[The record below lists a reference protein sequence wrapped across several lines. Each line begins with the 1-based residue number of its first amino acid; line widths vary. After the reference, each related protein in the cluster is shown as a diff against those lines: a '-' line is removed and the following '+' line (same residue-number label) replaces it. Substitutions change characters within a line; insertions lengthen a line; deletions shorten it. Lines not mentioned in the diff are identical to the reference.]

1 MKQQISALLDGELE
15 PTGVQAI
22 LSRTKTDPALRECW
36 GEYALIGDA
45 LRGETELSSDFT
57 AKFMER
63 LEAEPTVLA
72 PAAGAAV
79 AKRRSALDTLLP
91 IAATVAGVAVV
102 AWLGLR
108 VEPAAEPARVARAA
122 GQVHAVSAGDAD
134 RAYLL
139 AHHGYAGAQAVP
151 GVGYY
156 MRTAAEQV
164 GDGVQ

>member
-1 MKQQISALLDGELE
+1 MKEQISALLDGELE
-15 PTGVQAI
+15 PTGVQAL
-22 LSRTKTDPALRECW
+22 LSHTKKEPALRECW
-36 GEYALIGDA
+36 DEYALIGDA
-45 LRGETELSSDFT
+45 LRGEAELSSDFT
-57 AKFMER
+57 AKLMSR
-63 LEAEPTVLA
+63 LDAEPTVIA
-72 PAAGAAV
+72 PAASAAL
-79 AKRRSALDTLLP
+79 AKRRRSALDTLLP

-108 VEPAAEPARVARAA
+108 VEPADTTRVARATTA
-122 GQVHAVSAGDAD
+122 ARAVPAADAD

-164 GDGVQ
+164 GDEVR

>member
-15 PTGVQAI
+15 PAGVQAI

-72 PAAGAAV
+72 PAASAVV

-108 VEPAAEPARVARAA
+108 VEPVAQPAPLARAA
-122 GQVHAVSAGDAD
+122 GQPHTASVGDAD

-156 MRTAAEQV
+156 MRTAVEQG

>member
-1 MKQQISALLDGELE
+1 MKEQISALLDGELD
-15 PTGVQAI
+15 PSGVQA
-22 LSRTKTDPALRECW
+22 LVSHAKTESALRECW
-36 GEYALIGDA
+36 DTYALIGDA
-45 LRGETELSSDFT
+45 LRGEADMSRDFT
-57 AKFMER
+57 AR
-63 LEAEPTVLA
+63 LMARLDAEPTVIA
-72 PAAGAAV
+72 PAASV
-79 AKRRSALDTLLP
+79 ALAKSRRSVLDTVLP

-108 VEPAAEPARVARAA
+108 GEPVETTQVARATHATRAVPAAE
-122 GQVHAVSAGDAD
+122 AD

-164 GDGVQ
+164 GDGVR